1 MSTRIKI
8 CGLTR
13 REDILAANRW
23 KPDYI
28 GFVFAESRRQVGKEK
43 ARELKN
49 MLRPGILAVGVFVNG
64 DPEEEAGLFREGVID
79 LIQLHGQET
88 EEDIR
93 RIKLLTGGM
102 APVIRAVSVTG
113 PESVRQWA
121 DSSADFLLLDNG
133 PGGTGSAFDYRLL
146 EECLPEKPFFLAG
159 GLEPEGVKE
168 AVKALKPFA
177 VDVSS
182 GVETEGVKDEEK
194 IRRFIRN
201 VRTPVNF

>member
-1 MSTRIKI
+1 MRTRIKI

-133 PGGTGSAFDYRLL
+133 PGGTGSAFRKSHFSLR
-146 EECLPEKPFFLAG
+146 EVWSRKG
-159 GLEPEGVKE
+159 
-168 AVKALKPFA
+168 
-177 VDVSS
+177 
-182 GVETEGVKDEEK
+182 
-194 IRRFIRN
+194 
-201 VRTPVNF
+201 